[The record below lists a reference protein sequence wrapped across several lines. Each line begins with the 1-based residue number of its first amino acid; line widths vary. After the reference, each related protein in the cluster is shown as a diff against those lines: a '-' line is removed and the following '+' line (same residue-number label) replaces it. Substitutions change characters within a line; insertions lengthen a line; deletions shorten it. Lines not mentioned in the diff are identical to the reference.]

1 MAANDSD
8 AESTVLY
15 LAAVLMA
22 FFGLFFLLV
31 PDAMFDLTQDPGVPT
46 NPGWVRWAGGLLLG
60 MALAA
65 WLAANN
71 PEGQRPLVVGLATAF
86 TLITLSLL
94 YGWLAGDYHGV
105 LWVSLMQILGNG
117 SLAGAMWW
125 LATRTTSAQ

>member
-46 NPGWVRWAGGLLLG
+46 NPV
-60 MALAA
+60 AA